1 MGLNTTAFNI
11 DELITSYADNQI
23 SDPDT
28 KKQIEELLSKD
39 PKLNA
44 KYESEVLTK
53 NLLKSRIP
61 EAELP
66 HATYN
71 KVMLSIDELIAVS
84 KKNYTAAQHSRTVT
98 DSAAEHEYPSFWQT
112 LKQAFTEKF
121 IGVPRYAFAIVVFLI
136 IGGLFV
142 FSGSKKVKNPYIL
155 AGSESSIM
163 IQALNS
169 FHKVMKGDVKPQ
181 LTSSNA
187 AEIEKYVM
195 EKAHFNPYVPQID
208 NFSLA
213 GVVCNEYHGQQLA
226 HLVYKD
232 TDGRVIYILQVPV
245 SAVQK
250 KDLELPEDV
259 HNEITRAKY
268 YMCDEVDEEDCTM
281 TLWYKENKICASMT
295 TMPKQQMYATF
306 TRFNK

>member
-23 SDPDT
+23 SDPET

-39 PKLNA
+39 SKLNA
-44 KYESEVLTK
+44 KYRSEVLTK

-66 HATYN
+66 QATYN
-71 KVMLSIDELIAVS
+71 KVMVSIDGLIADS
-84 KKNYTAAQHSRTVT
+84 KKNYAQQHRAAVI
-98 DSAAEHEYPSFWQT
+98 EPEYPSFWQT

-121 IGVPRYAFAIVVFLI
+121 IGVPRYAFAVVIFLV

-142 FSGSKKVKNPYIL
+142 FSSSKKVKNPYIL

-169 FHKVMKGDVKPQ
+169 FHKVMNGDVKPQ

-195 EKAHFNPYVPQID
+195 DKAHFDPYVPQID

-232 TDGRVIYILQVPV
+232 PEGRMIYILQVPV
-245 SAVQK
+245 TALQK
-250 KDLELPEDV
+250 KDLELPDDV

-281 TLWYKENKICASMT
+281 TLWYKENNICASMT
-295 TMPKQQMYATF
+295 TMPKQQMYSTF

>member
-23 SDPDT
+23 SDPET

-44 KYESEVLTK
+44 KYRSEVLTK

-66 HATYN
+66 QATYN
-71 KVMLSIDELIAVS
+71 KVMISIDGLIADS
-84 KKNYTAAQHSRTVT
+84 KKNYAQQHPAAVI
-98 DSAAEHEYPSFWQT
+98 EPEYPSFWQT
-112 LKQAFTEKF
+112 IKQAFTEKF
-121 IGVPRYAFAIVVFLI
+121 IGVPRYAFAVVIFLV
-136 IGGLFV
+136 IGGVFV
-142 FSGSKKVKNPYIL
+142 LSGSKKVKNPHIL

-169 FHKVMKGDVKPQ
+169 FHKVMNGDVKPQ

-187 AEIEKYVM
+187 AEIEKFVM
-195 EKAHFNPYVPQID
+195 DKAHFDPYIPQIE

-232 TDGRVIYILQVPV
+232 ADGRMIYILQVPV
-245 SAVQK
+245 TALQK
-250 KDLELPEDV
+250 KDLELPDDV

-268 YMCDEVDEEDCTM
+268 YMCDEVDEENCTM
-281 TLWYKENKICASMT
+281 TLWYKENNICASMT
-295 TMPKQQMYATF
+295 TMPKQQMYTTF

>member
-23 SDPDT
+23 SDPET
-28 KKQIEELLSKD
+28 KKQIEELLSQD
-39 PKLNA
+39 SKLNA
-44 KYESEVLTK
+44 KYRSEVLTK

-66 HATYN
+66 QATYN
-71 KVMLSIDELIAVS
+71 KVMVSIDGLIADS
-84 KKNYTAAQHSRTVT
+84 KKNYAQQHRAAVI
-98 DSAAEHEYPSFWQT
+98 EPEYPSFWQT

-121 IGVPRYAFAIVVFLI
+121 IGVPRYAFAVVIFLV

-142 FSGSKKVKNPYIL
+142 FSSSKKVKNPYIL

-169 FHKVMKGDVKPQ
+169 FHKVMNGDVKPQ

-195 EKAHFNPYVPQID
+195 DKAHFDPYVPQID

-232 TDGRVIYILQVPV
+232 PEGRMIYILQVPV
-245 SAVQK
+245 TALQK
-250 KDLELPEDV
+250 KDLELPDDV

-281 TLWYKENKICASMT
+281 TLWYKENNICASMT
-295 TMPKQQMYATF
+295 TMPKQQMYTTF

>member
-23 SDPDT
+23 SDPET

-39 PKLNA
+39 SKLNA
-44 KYESEVLTK
+44 KYRSEVLTK

-66 HATYN
+66 QATYN
-71 KVMLSIDELIAVS
+71 KVMVSIDGLIADS
-84 KKNYTAAQHSRTVT
+84 KKNYAQQHRAAVI
-98 DSAAEHEYPSFWQT
+98 EPEYPSFWQT

-121 IGVPRYAFAIVVFLI
+121 IGVPRYAFAVVIFLV

-142 FSGSKKVKNPYIL
+142 FSSSKKVKNPYIL

-169 FHKVMKGDVKPQ
+169 FHKVMNGDVKPQ

-195 EKAHFNPYVPQID
+195 DKAHFDPYVPQIE

-232 TDGRVIYILQVPV
+232 PEGRMIYILQVPV
-245 SAVQK
+245 TALQK
-250 KDLELPEDV
+250 KDLELPDDV

-281 TLWYKENKICASMT
+281 TLWYKENNICASMT
-295 TMPKQQMYATF
+295 TMPKQQMYTTF

>member
-23 SDPDT
+23 SDPET
-28 KKQIEELLSKD
+28 KKQIEELLSQD
-39 PKLNA
+39 SKLNA
-44 KYESEVLTK
+44 KYRSEVLTK

-66 HATYN
+66 QATYN
-71 KVMLSIDELIAVS
+71 KVMVSIDGLIADS
-84 KKNYTAAQHSRTVT
+84 KKNYAQQHRAAVI
-98 DSAAEHEYPSFWQT
+98 EPEYPSFWQT

-121 IGVPRYAFAIVVFLI
+121 IGVPRYAFAVVIFLV
-136 IGGLFV
+136 IGGLFF
-142 FSGSKKVKNPYIL
+142 FSSSKKVKNPYIL

-169 FHKVMKGDVKPQ
+169 FHKVMNGDVKPQ

-195 EKAHFNPYVPQID
+195 DKAHFDPYVPQID

-232 TDGRVIYILQVPV
+232 PEGRMIYILQVPV
-245 SAVQK
+245 TALQK
-250 KDLELPEDV
+250 KDLELPDDV

-281 TLWYKENKICASMT
+281 TLWYKENNICASMT
-295 TMPKQQMYATF
+295 TMPKQQMYTTF

>member
-23 SDPDT
+23 SDPET

-39 PKLNA
+39 SKLNA
-44 KYESEVLTK
+44 KYRSEVLTK

-66 HATYN
+66 QATYN
-71 KVMLSIDELIAVS
+71 KVMVSIDGLIADS
-84 KKNYTAAQHSRTVT
+84 KKNYAQQHRAAVI
-98 DSAAEHEYPSFWQT
+98 EPEYPSFWQT

-121 IGVPRYAFAIVVFLI
+121 IGVPRYAFAVVIFLV

-142 FSGSKKVKNPYIL
+142 FSSSKKVKNPYIL

-169 FHKVMKGDVKPQ
+169 FHKVMNGDVKPQ

-195 EKAHFNPYVPQID
+195 DKAHFDPYVPQID

-232 TDGRVIYILQVPV
+232 PEGRMIYILQVPV
-245 SAVQK
+245 TALQK
-250 KDLELPEDV
+250 KDLELPDDV
-259 HNEITRAKY
+259 HNEITRAKLY
-268 YMCDEVDEEDCTM
+268 V
-281 TLWYKENKICASMT
+281 
-295 TMPKQQMYATF
+295 
-306 TRFNK
+306 